1 MRMDKDWCT
10 VKEVEEQLDISRPTI
25 YRYIDNHSHYL
36 NTKKVDNTIFIH
48 RKSIEVIIDI
58 REQYEQG
65 KRKKQIEEYLKNKSV
80 PLHITVHD
88 NNVRTLETEGLDE
101 IRSLVEASTRFIVHA
116 MNEKLDQQQREHD
129 NNMRMLKEEHEK
141 LIEQLTGEIQ
151 DSKKEIQILKKD
163 IDNQDDKRDRQL
175 MTLIRDMQETK
186 KMIAAAEQKQS
197 WFSKLFG
204 TKK

>member
-25 YRYIDNHSHYL
+25 YRYIDNHNHYL

-58 REQYEQG
+58 REQYEKG
-65 KRKKQIEEYLKNKSV
+65 KRKKQVEEYLKTKSV
-80 PLHITVHD
+80 PLHVTIHD
-88 NNVRTLETEGLDE
+88 NNVRTLETQGLDE
-101 IRSLVEASTRFIVHA
+101 IRSLVEASTQFIVHA

-151 DSKKEIQILKKD
+151 DSKKEIQIFKK
-163 IDNQDDKRDRQL
+163 I
-175 MTLIRDMQETK
+175 
-186 KMIAAAEQKQS
+186 
-197 WFSKLFG
+197 
-204 TKK
+204 